1 MSISRVTSQRALRW
15 SNPKSMKKVIGI
27 QGNDQGHW
35 VGDGFPVRTLF
46 FYQDLGRQM
55 SPFLM
60 LDYAGPAE
68 FASTTERKGVG
79 SHPHRGF
86 ETVTIV
92 YEGEVAHKDST
103 GQGGIIG
110 PGDVQW
116 MTAGSGILHEEF
128 HSEDF
133 AKNGGTLNMVQL
145 WVNLPA
151 KLKMTKPGYQAI
163 LDKQIPMIDLKGGSG
178 QARIIA
184 GELDG
189 HHGPA
194 RTFTPMH
201 VIDLKLRKGST
212 SLPVPEGWNASLVV
226 LKGAIEAGEGVVAKD
241 AQMLMFSNQGQDIQ
255 VNVLEDSIAL
265 LLGGEPIDEPIV
277 GYGPFVMNTKEE
289 IAQAMQDFNS
299 GSFGRI
305 AH

>member
-1 MSISRVTSQRALRW
+1 
-15 SNPKSMKKVIGI
+15 MKKLIGL
-27 QGNDQGHW
+27 QGNDRGHW

-46 FYQDLGRQM
+46 FYQDLGKQM

-92 YEGEVAHKDST
+92 YEGEVAHQDST
-103 GQGGIIG
+103 GQGGVIG

-116 MTAGSGILHEEF
+116 MTAGAGILHEEF
-128 HSEDF
+128 HSESF

-151 KLKMTKPGYQAI
+151 NLKMTKPGYQAI
-163 LDKQIPMIDLKGGSG
+163 LDKQIPVVDLENGAG

-184 GELDG
+184 GKLNG
-189 HHGPA
+189 QQGPA
-194 RTFTPMH
+194 HTFTPMN
-201 VIDLKLRKGST
+201 VIDLKLNRGST
-212 SLPVPEGWNASLVV
+212 SIPVPDGWNVSLVV
-226 LKGAIEAGEGVVAKD
+226 LNGAVEAGDGVVAKD
-241 AQMLMFSNQGQDIQ
+241 AQMLMFGNQGQDIQ
-255 VNVLEDSIAL
+255 VNVLEDSMAL
-265 LLGGEPIDEPIV
+265 LLSGEPIDEPIV

-289 IAQAMQDFNS
+289 IAKAMQDFNS

-305 AH
+305 SQ